1 MRPVAPDERIHRAN
15 LVLRTIRAVDR
26 LLVKEKD
33 PDRLLQ
39 GICDALVKNRGYY
52 NAWIAVFDDEGELS
66 KTSEAGL
73 GDDFAAVVERMGRKE
88 LMTCCRKALSRQ
100 GIVVTDDPV
109 AQCTDC
115 PLAADYHG
123 RGAMTVRLEHD
134 GKVYGVLSVSSPLE
148 LTPDREEH
156 GLLEGVAEDIAF
168 GLHRF
173 RLEDEHRRADR
184 ALQESEK
191 RFRDLVENALT
202 GILILQEGKPIYI
215 NPEQERL
222 LGIVPRDAEFPY
234 LESVHPEDVEGV
246 REFFT
251 AVTDKGGDL
260 GGRDLDYRQYPI
272 GRPTDQAAMKWIHCR
287 ASTIMYGENEAL
299 LVNMMDVT
307 RAKQLEEMLRV
318 QDKMISLGHV
328 AAGIA
333 HEIRNPLSG
342 INIYLKTLEKMLQTH
357 EKSGQVDKI
366 LAQLQSASDKIE
378 AVIRRVMDFSKPTA
392 PKFKVANISA
402 PIEEAIDLCAVTL
415 RKRGIKLTRRLS
427 EALPPCKLDSQS
439 IEEVILNLM
448 TNATEAMRD
457 KEGVKIIEVETAAE
471 HDRVMVRVSD
481 SGPGVPFHLREKVF
495 DPFFTT
501 SQDSTGIGLS
511 ISRRIITDH
520 GGTLEVRESK
530 WGGAQFVIGIP
541 SVKDEG

>member
-1 MRPVAPDERIHRAN
+1 MRPAAPDERIHRAN
-15 LVLRTIRAVDR
+15 LVLRTIRDVDQ

-33 PDRLLQ
+33 PVRLLQ
-39 GICDALVKNRGYY
+39 GICDALVENRGYY
-52 NAWIAVFDDEGELS
+52 NAWIAVLDDNGELVE
-66 KTSEAGL
+66 TAEAGL
-73 GDDFAAVVERMGRKE
+73 GEDFLAVIERLRRRE
-88 LMTCCRKALSRQ
+88 LMTCCRNALYQR
-100 GIVVTDDPV
+100 GIVVTADPV
-109 AQCTDC
+109 SQCTDC
-115 PLAADYHG
+115 PLAADYQG
-123 RGAMTVRLEHD
+123 RGAMTVRMEHD

-173 RLEDEHRRADR
+173 QLEDEHRRADR

-202 GILILQEGKPIYI
+202 GILIVQEGKPIYI

-222 LGIVPRDAEFPY
+222 LGAVPRDAELPY
-234 LESVHPEDVEGV
+234 LENVHPEDGERV
-246 REFFT
+246 REFFKE
-251 AVTDKGGDL
+251 VSERSGDI
-260 GGRDLDYRQYPI
+260 GARDLDYRLYPI
-272 GRPTDQAAMKWIHCR
+272 GKEADQEEMRWIHCR
-287 ASTIMYGENEAL
+287 ASTITYGEHEAL
-299 LVNMMDVT
+299 LINMMDVT

-342 INIYLKTLEKMLQTH
+342 INIYLKTLEKIFQSH
-357 EKSGQVDKI
+357 DKFGQVDKI

-378 AVIRRVMDFSKPTA
+378 SVIRRVMDFSTPTA
-392 PKFKVANISA
+392 PKFEVADINA

-415 RKRGIKLTRRLS
+415 RKRGIKLTCRLS
-427 EALPPCKLDSQS
+427 EALPPCRLDPQS
-439 IEEVILNLM
+439 VEEVILNLI
-448 TNATEAMRD
+448 TNATEAMR
-457 KEGVKIIEVETAAE
+457 ETQGMKIIEVETLAE
-471 HDRVMVRVSD
+471 HDCVVVRISD

-520 GGTLEVRESK
+520 GGTLEVKESR
-530 WGGAQFVIGIP
+530 WGGAQFVIEIP
-541 SVKDEG
+541 FAKDKG